1 MKSEV
6 INMRMVDIIVNKRE
20 GKANTQKEIEFAI
33 DGYVNG
39 KIPDYQISAWLMAI
53 YFQGMT
59 DDEAFY
65 LTKSML
71 YSGDIIDLSMIEGV
85 KVDKHST
92 GGVGDKT
99 TLVLGP
105 LVASLGAK
113 LAKLSGRGLG
123 HTGGTL
129 DKMESIEGMS
139 IDLSEEKFIEQ
150 VNKIN
155 IAVAGQTKKIVPADK
170 LLYALRDVTGSV
182 PSKPLIASS
191 IMSKKL
197 ASGADVICLDV
208 KIGDGAFMKTLEEAE
223 DLSKIMVSIGKSF
236 NKKVVAFITDM
247 DQPLGMTIGNRLEVL
262 EAINTLSG
270 KGPEDLETLCV
281 DIAAHMI
288 YYANKADSVEHAKQL
303 AHDQLHNGKAL
314 AKFYE
319 FVEAQGGHVGNLED
333 FVTVE
338 EILPYKAK
346 KAGYIKRIK
355 ALNIG
360 LASMK
365 LGGGRETKEDTIDPN
380 VGIILH
386 EKVGAKVEVGD
397 VLCDIYK
404 NKPLSEDIIP
414 LLDEAFEIV
423 EEEIK
428 IPQTI
433 KKIIQ

>member
-1 MKSEV
+1 
-6 INMRMVDIIVNKRE
+6 MRMVDIIVNKRE
-20 GKANTQKEIEFAI
+20 GKENTQAEINFLI
-33 DGYVNG
+33 KGYVNG
-39 KIPDYQISAWLMAI
+39 AIPDYQISSWLMAT

-59 DDEAFY
+59 DNESFY
-65 LTKSML
+65 LTKAML
-71 YSGDIIDLSMIEGV
+71 YSGDIIDLSMIDGV

-105 LVASLGAK
+105 LVASLGVK

-129 DKMESIEGMS
+129 DKMESIEGMN
-139 IDLSEEKFIEQ
+139 INLTEEDFIEQ
-150 VNKIN
+150 VKRIN

-170 LLYALRDVTGSV
+170 LLYALRDVTGTV

-208 KIGDGAFMKTLEEAE
+208 KIGDGAFMKTLDEAK

-236 NKKVVAFITDM
+236 NKSVFAFITDM
-247 DQPLGMTIGNRLEVL
+247 EQPLGRTVGNRLEVV
-262 EAINTLSG
+262 EAIETLSG
-270 KGPEDLETLCV
+270 KGPKDLETLCV
-281 DIAAHMI
+281 NIASYMI
-288 YYANKADSVEHAKQL
+288 YYAKKADSIEDSKEL
-303 AHDQLHNGKAL
+303 AYEQLHNGKAL

-319 FVEAQGGHVGNLED
+319 FVEAQGGKIPNLET
-333 FVTVE
+333 FIEVK

-346 KAGYIKRIK
+346 KSGYIKRIK

-360 LASMK
+360 LVSMK
-365 LGGGRETKEDTIDPN
+365 LGGGRETKDDIIDPN
-380 VGIILH
+380 VGIKLH
-386 EKVGAKVEVGD
+386 KKVGDFVNKGD

-404 NKPLSEDIIP
+404 NKPLSEDILP
-414 LLDEAFEIV
+414 LLDEAYEIV
-423 EEEIK
+423 EEK
-428 IPQTI
+428 ISRPETI
-433 KKIIQ
+433 KTIIN

>member
-1 MKSEV
+1 
-6 INMRMVDIIVNKRE
+6 MRMVDIIVNKRE
-20 GKANTQKEIEFAI
+20 GKPNTQQEIDFAI

-39 KIPDYQISAWLMAI
+39 RIPDYQISAWMMAI
-53 YFQGMT
+53 FFEGMT
-59 DDEAFY
+59 DEEAFY

-105 LVASLGAK
+105 LVASLGVK

-139 IDLSEEKFIEQ
+139 IDLSEAKFIDQ
-150 VNKIN
+150 VNRIN
-155 IAVAGQTKKIVPADK
+155 IAVAGQTKKLVPADK
-170 LLYALRDVTGSV
+170 LLYALRDVTGTV

-208 KIGDGAFMKTLEEAE
+208 KIGDGAFMKTIDEAV
-223 DLSKIMVSIGKSF
+223 DLSKIMVAIGKSF

-247 DQPLGMTIGNRLEVL
+247 DQPLGMTVGNRLEVK
-262 EAINTLSG
+262 EAIETLSG
-270 KGPEDLETLCV
+270 KGPADLETLCV

-288 YYANKADSVEHAKQL
+288 FYANKAPSVAEAKEMAMEQL
-303 AHDQLHNGKAL
+303 RNGKAL
-314 AKFYE
+314 DKFKE
-319 FVEAQGGHVGNLED
+319 FVEAQGGSFPDLSNFID
-333 FVTVE
+333 VE
-338 EILPYKAK
+338 EVVPYKAK
-346 KAGYIKRIK
+346 SSGYIKRIK

-360 LASMK
+360 LASMN
-365 LGGGRETKEDTIDPN
+365 LGGGRETKDDVIDPN
-380 VGIILH
+380 VGIVLH
-386 EKVGAKVEVGD
+386 EKVGAKVQKGD
-397 VLCDIYK
+397 VLCDIYR
-404 NKPLSEDIIP
+404 NKPLSEDIIT
-414 LLDEAFEIV
+414 LLDDAFEIV
-423 EEEIK
+423 DDVVN
-428 IPQTI
+428 IPETI
-433 KKIIQ
+433 KEVIR